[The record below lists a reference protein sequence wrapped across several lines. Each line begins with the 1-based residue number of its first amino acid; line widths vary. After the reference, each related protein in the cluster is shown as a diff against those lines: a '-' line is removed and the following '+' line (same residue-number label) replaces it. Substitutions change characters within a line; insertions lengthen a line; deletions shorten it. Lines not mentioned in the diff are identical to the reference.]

1 MTYNERMFSFFSSNK
16 TDLGIIFDI
25 GTSSV
30 GAALVKFDQGKAPHI
45 VFTVREMM
53 TFQENVDPI
62 KLFGFMLDALV
73 RANTRISK
81 EGVAHLKFT
90 EHGDLNVRKVFFVFS
105 SPWAASETKIIA
117 LHKDVPFTVTPELI
131 RELLD
136 KEEELFEKNLTTSG
150 NLKEFKDKLSVVG
163 KEVIQTKLNGYD
175 SSDPHGKLAKT
186 LDLAFSISVIP
197 KEVLEKAEEV
207 THRSYHLKEVR
218 SFSFSLVAFS
228 TLRDLLKKDE
238 DFIFLDIAGELAD
251 VTVVKNGVIVEN
263 SNFSLGRNFVYRKVS
278 EALKEPYEVG
288 ASLLRAHLDGHVEPG
303 VSETISGILDTIRI
317 EWLHYFD
324 TALTDI
330 STRVTLPTK
339 VCLIADNEF
348 VAFFKKAI
356 EDEQFTQFGIK
367 GLTFNVQV
375 IDHSFV
381 GDHATFAKGCYR
393 DAFLALEAVF
403 VNKVLHTK

>member
-1 MTYNERMFSFFSSNK
+1 MFSFFSSKK

-30 GAALVKFDQGKAPHI
+30 GAALVKFDLGKAPHI

-73 RANTRISK
+73 RTNTLIARD
-81 EGVAHLKFT
+81 GVAHLKFT
-90 EHGDLNVRKVFFVFS
+90 EHGALYVRKVFFIFS

-117 LHKDVPFTVTPELI
+117 LHKEEPFMVTSELV

-175 SSDPHGKLAKT
+175 SPDPYGKLAKT

-218 SFSFSLVAFS
+218 SFPFSLVAFS

-238 DFIFLDIAGELAD
+238 DFIFLDIAGELVD
-251 VTVVKNGVIVEN
+251 ITVVKNGVIVEN
-263 SNFSLGRNFVYRKVS
+263 SNFPLGRNFVYRKVS
-278 EALKEPYEVG
+278 DALKEPYEVG
-288 ASLLRAHLDGHVEPG
+288 ASLLRAHFDGHIDSA
-303 VSETISGILDTIRI
+303 VSQTILDILDSIRI
-317 EWLHYFD
+317 EWLRYFD

-348 VAFFKKAI
+348 LAFFKKAI

-367 GLTFNVQV
+367 GLTFTVHI
-375 IDHSFV
+375 IDHGFI
-381 GDHATFAKGCYR
+381 GEHATFSKGCYR